1 MPSEM
6 VRLKHFTALKMLL
19 QMDVALWDKHWIEML
34 FDVIRW
40 YSMVLDGIKWYSMVF
55 ESVRWYL
62 RVFDGCPDLYSI
74 VAHHNIES

>member
-1 MPSEM
+1 M
-6 VRLKHFTALKMLL
+6 VGLQHFTALKMLL

-55 ESVRWYL
+55 N
-62 RVFDGCPDLYSI
+62 GI
-74 VAHHNIES
+74 